1 MKKQLLITSL
11 LCVAALPMA
20 AQHLA
25 GKPLPPTMGWSS
37 WNTFAAKIDDDIIK
51 GQADAM
57 VATGLDTCGY
67 NYINIDDG
75 FQWDRAKD
83 GKMQINPVR
92 FPKGLRPLVDYIHS
106 KGLKAGIYSDAGH
119 STCAY
124 FYGGES
130 HESNCGLLD
139 YDEPDCDYYFND
151 LDFDF
156 IKVDFCGG
164 TSWQNKE
171 KLDLSAEKR
180 YTDIANAIQ
189 KVTGPTGKGVVY
201 NVCRWDFPGTWVCD
215 IADSWRISQDINASW
230 GSVSNIIGQNLYLSA
245 YCTPGHYND
254 MDMLEVGR
262 GLSEEEDRTHFAMW
276 CMMSSPLLIG
286 CDIRDLAKTEKKK
299 TLSLLSN
306 KELIDINQDAL
317 GLQAYVVKKAANG
330 TYVLVKDFGERNG
343 LTRVVA
349 LYNPTDNAKNM
360 SFNFAD
366 VDLGG
371 KVQVRDVT
379 LKTNRGE
386 AEGKCTMYVPKH
398 GTRVLK
404 LTAEKRLMRTR
415 YEAETAFLSAYQ
427 ELENNQS
434 KGTAA
439 PATSD
444 ACSGGMKVGYLGG
457 NAKNDL
463 QWRDVYVDRT
473 GDYDMTLSIIS
484 GENRKINVEVNG
496 TLVKTLNCNSNSWSA
511 TKDVKLTIPLNAGQ
525 NTVRLYNADAWMPDV
540 DVMTLAPSA
549 ALAINDVENNVQA
562 KAEGNTYDLSGRLMP
577 NGTNQRGLL
586 IENGRVVLR
595 K

>member
-11 LCVAALPMA
+11 CLASSLPLC

-57 VATGLDTCGY
+57 VSTGLAACGY

-92 FPKGLRPLVDYIHS
+92 FPKGLRPLVDYIHG

-124 FYGGES
+124 YYGGES

-139 YDEPDCDYYFND
+139 YDEPDCDFYFNE

-180 YTDIANAIQ
+180 YTEIANAIQ
-189 KVTGPTGKGVVY
+189 KMTGPTQKGVVY

-262 GLSEEEDRTHFAMW
+262 GLTEEEDRTHFAMW

-286 CDIRDLAKTEKKK
+286 CDIRNIPST
-299 TLSLLSN
+299 TLQLLSN
-306 KELIDINQDAL
+306 KELIAVNQDSL
-317 GLQAYVVKKAANG
+317 GQQAYVVKNIGG
-330 TYVLVKDFGERNG
+330 TYVLVKDFEVANG

-360 SFNFAD
+360 TFDFAD

-371 KVQVRDVT
+371 KVQVRDIT
-379 LKTNRGE
+379 LGTERGE
-386 AEGKCTMYVPKH
+386 MEGNLKLFVPKH
-398 GTRVLK
+398 ATRVLR

-427 ELENNQS
+427 ELENNKS

-439 PATSD
+439 PATD
-444 ACSGGMKVGYLGG
+444 ASCSGGVKVGYLGRG
-457 NAKNDL
+457 EKNDL
-463 QWRDVYVDRT
+463 QWRNVYVDRT
-473 GDYDMTLSIIS
+473 GDYDMALSIIS
-484 GENRKINVEVNG
+484 GENRIVNVEVNG
-496 TLVKTLNCNSNSWSA
+496 VLVKSLTCNSGSWSA
-511 TKDVKLTIPLNAGQ
+511 SKEVKLTVPLTAGR
-525 NTVRLYNADAWMPDV
+525 NTVRLYNATAWMPDV
-540 DVMTLAPSA
+540 DYMTLAPSE
-549 ALAINDVENNVQA
+549 ALAIGGVDAGGDAAGANG
-562 KAEGNTYDLSGRLMP
+562 KTYDLAGRLV
-577 NGTNQRGLL
+577 GGGQTGLL
-586 IENGRVVLR
+586 IENGRVVLHR
-595 K
+595 